1 MLSYLRDYP
10 MTNKELLAMAHPP
23 AQVVVCGA
31 GVIGAAVAYY
41 LALRGVRATVIERS
55 GVACAASGKAG
66 GFLALDWCDN
76 TPLAALARTS
86 FQLHAEPS
94 QTLGTDY
101 GYRRLTT
108 LGVIA
113 SADSRLSERPLP
125 DEFAW
130 LDRHGVPSAV
140 LGSPLTTAQVHPA
153 QFTHALMQAAL
164 ARGAQLRLGCIEGV
178 ELADSAIRGVRVD
191 GHMLP
196 ADAVVIAMGPWSSSA
211 ARWLPLPPVAG
222 LKGHSITLRPTT
234 PVPAQALFVDY
245 VTHGGER
252 LAPEVYPRPDG
263 EVYLCGLSEEG
274 PLPERPDLVQPR
286 PDAGLILQ
294 RIAGTLSSSLADAP
308 LQRVQACYRPV
319 YADGLP
325 LLGAVP
331 GVSGAYI
338 ATGHS
343 CWGILNAPA
352 SALALAEL
360 LIDGH
365 AHSVDLRPFD
375 PRRAWVAR

>member
-1 MLSYLRDYP
+1 
-10 MTNKELLAMAHPP
+10 MAHPP
-23 AQVVVCGA
+23 AQVVICGA

-41 LALRGVRATVIERS
+41 LSLRGIRATVIERS
-55 GVACAASGKAG
+55 GVACAASGKSG

-76 TPLAALARTS
+76 SPLAALARTS
-86 FQLHAEPS
+86 FQLHAELS

-108 LGVIA
+108 IGVAA
-113 SADSRLSERPLP
+113 SVDRKPSGRSLP

-130 LDRHGVPSAV
+130 LDRHGVPYAV
-140 LGSPLTTAQVHPA
+140 LGSPLTTAQVHPE
-153 QFTHALMQAAL
+153 QFTHTLMQAAL
-164 ARGAQLRLGCIEGV
+164 ARGAQLRLGCVEGV
-178 ELADSAIRGVRVD
+178 ELADAAIRGVRVD
-191 GHMLP
+191 GHILP
-196 ADAVVIAMGPWSSSA
+196 ADAVVIAMGPWSSMA
-211 ARWLPLPPVAG
+211 ANWLPLPPVAG

-245 VTHGGER
+245 VTKLGER

-294 RIAGTLSSSLADAP
+294 GIAGTLSSSLADVP

-331 GVSGAYI
+331 GVRGAYI

-352 SALALAEL
+352 SALAMAEL